1 MKIKAVQVKNYR
13 KILDAVINMEDS
25 ITVIAGANNS
35 GKTSLVELF
44 NAVFGSQREKIR
56 KDDIPAEMLRMW
68 SEEIY
73 SVFYKAFSPE
83 KSKEEVL
90 RDFLIR

>member
-44 NAVFGSQREKIR
+44 NAVFSSQRGKIR

-73 SVFYKAFSPE
+73 SVFYKVFSPE
-83 KSKEEVL
+83 RSKEEVL
-90 RDFLIR
+90 KDFFIR

>member
-44 NAVFGSQREKIR
+44 NAVFGSQREKIAYAAQKVQLDR
-56 KDDIPAEMLRMW
+56 R
-68 SEEIY
+68 
-73 SVFYKAFSPE
+73 
-83 KSKEEVL
+83 
-90 RDFLIR
+90 